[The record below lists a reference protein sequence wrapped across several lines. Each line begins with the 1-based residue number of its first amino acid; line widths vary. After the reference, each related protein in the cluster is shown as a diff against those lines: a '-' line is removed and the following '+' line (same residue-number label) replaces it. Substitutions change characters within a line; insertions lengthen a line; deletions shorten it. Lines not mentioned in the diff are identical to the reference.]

1 MNTAVMP
8 PQAHPTQRG
17 AQAYVVTDVEGTL
30 GTGQMW
36 KGIGRYLA
44 AHGRAAGWRWF
55 LAVNMP
61 RVLWVRIGFGN
72 RQHFQNLWLARQARL
87 LRGSTPE
94 EIHSMAEWVVE
105 HEIWPNR
112 RMSVLTELAAH
123 HAQGHRVLLASGMYP
138 PVLDA
143 IARRMDF
150 GPVESVGTPLEF
162 EGGRFTGRFAGPV
175 CVADEKARRVQ
186 ERTAGRLIL
195 AAYGDT
201 AADIHMLEL
210 SRDPVA
216 VAPDPGLAQAA
227 RERGWR
233 IIPA

>member
-1 MNTAVMP
+1 MSPAAMP
-8 PQAHPTQRG
+8 PEGPG
-17 AQAYVVTDVEGTL
+17 AQIFVVADVEGTL
-30 GTGQMW
+30 STGEMW
-36 KGIGRYLA
+36 RGIGRYLA
-44 AHGRAAGWRWF
+44 AHGRAMRWRWF
-55 LAVNMP
+55 LAVNLP
-61 RVLWVRIGFGN
+61 RVLWVRMGFGSPQ
-72 RQHFQNLWLARQARL
+72 RFKNLWLARQVRL

-94 EIHSMAEWVVE
+94 EIRRMAEWVVE

-112 RMSVLTELAAH
+112 RMSVLAELAAH
-123 HAQGHRVLLASGMYP
+123 DAQGHRVLLASGMYP

-150 GPVESVGTPLEF
+150 GPVEYVGTPLEF

-175 CVADEKARRVQ
+175 CVAGEKAVRVQ
-186 ERTAGRLIL
+186 ERTAGCLVL

-201 AADIHMLEL
+201 AADIRMLEL
-210 SRDPVA
+210 GRDPVA
-216 VAPDPGLAQAA
+216 VVPDPGLAQGA